1 MKTKIFLSLII
12 SLMTLLC
19 PNAFSQIIQ
28 EWDLR
33 LNGTGNSAD
42 LSVSAVVDN
51 SGNLI
56 VTGYGINSGTGRD
69 FITVKYNS
77 DGVVQWVRTYNGT
90 INGGDYSFAVAID
103 ASDNVYVTGR
113 SDRGSPT
120 LSDMTTVKYNPA
132 GVLQWAVHYNGPGN
146 GVDEGLAIT
155 LDNLNN
161 VYVAGRCM
169 GSGTGQD
176 MVIIKYNNSGVQQ
189 WAQNYNGT
197 ANSTDAASSMAVDAF
212 WNVYICG
219 ASIGSTSGSDFM
231 VIKYDQSGNEQW
243 VKRINGPANG
253 GDVAEELMIDASGG
267 IYATGFVW
275 AGSFGYDF
283 YTVKFNSFGA
293 IQWEQRYNGA
303 GNLYDFAHSIDLDPV
318 GNIYVGGQSTGS
330 SLNYDYALIK
340 YNSSGIQQW
349 VQTYNG
355 PANGSD
361 EAYSVMLDP
370 SGNIYI
376 GGGSA
381 SISNGMDFVLIK
393 YNLLGVQQWIETY
406 NGTGNGND
414 YIRSIA
420 IDNSNIYVTGESF
433 GSGSNLDF
441 ATVKYFQCTLTV
453 NAGGDTTIIKG
464 YGGQSAYLTAIPANG
479 MPPFSYVWSNGDTTQ
494 SITVTPEQTTEY
506 IVNISDA
513 KGCIASDTVTVFVT
527 DILCGNGEHK
537 VLVCHKGNT
546 ICIDTNAVRAHL
558 KHGDYLGP
566 CSSNQI
572 SGDET
577 PQTDKLFTNY
587 PNPFNPVTYIKFS
600 LSSSALVKL
609 TIYDCVGREVSLLV
623 NSRMEPGT
631 YNIEWDGS
639 NLPSGVYF
647 YKLEAGNFNETRKMV
662 LLK

>member
-1 MKTKIFLSLII
+1 MKTKILPSLII
-12 SLMTLLC
+12 TLMTLLC
-19 PNAFSQIIQ
+19 PNVFSQIIQ

-51 SGNLI
+51 SGNLL

-77 DGVVQWVRTYNGT
+77 DGIVQWVRTYNGT
-90 INGGDYSFAVAID
+90 VNGGDYSFAVAVD

-132 GVLQWAVHYNGPGN
+132 GILQWAVHYNGPGN
-146 GVDEGLAIT
+146 SFDEGLAIAT
-155 LDNLNN
+155 DANYI
-161 VYVAGRCM
+161 YVTGRSY
-169 GSGTGQD
+169 GIATDQD
-176 MVIIKYNNSGVQQ
+176 MVLVKYDNNGNQL
-189 WAQNYNGT
+189 WAQRYNGT
-197 ANSTDAASSMAVDAF
+197 ANSTDISRSVAVDGSG
-212 WNVYICG
+212 NSYICG
-219 ASIGSTSGSDFM
+219 SSYGVSSGTDFM
-231 VIKYDQSGNEQW
+231 ILKYDASGTEQW
-243 VKRINGPANG
+243 VKRINGSGNIWDG
-253 GDVAEELMIDASGG
+253 AEAIKTDGVGNIFAAG
-267 IYATGFVW
+267 YVFTGN
-275 AGSFGYDF
+275 YEY
-283 YTVKFNSFGA
+283 YTVKYNSSGVLQWSKIFNGSG
-293 IQWEQRYNGA
+293 NG
-303 GNLYDFAHSIDLDPV
+303 NDLAHSLAIDPS
-318 GNIYVGGQSTGS
+318 GNVYVGGQSIGS
-330 SLNYDYALIK
+330 GSNYDYALIK
-340 YNSSGIQQW
+340 YNASGVQQW

-370 SGNIYI
+370 TGNVYI

-381 SISNGMDFVLIK
+381 SIANGMDFVLIK
-393 YNLLGVQQWIETY
+393 YNPLGVQQWIKTY

-433 GSGSNLDF
+433 GSGTNFDF
-441 ATVKYFQCTLTV
+441 ATIKYFQCTLTV
-453 NAGGDTTIIKG
+453 NAGEDTTIIKG
-464 YGGQSAYLTAIPANG
+464 YGGGSANLTAIPASG
-479 MPPFSYVWSNGDTTQ
+479 MPPFSYIWSTGDTTQ

-513 KGCIASDTVTVFVT
+513 KGCIASDTVTVFVI
-527 DILCGNGEHK
+527 DIICGNGEHK

-566 CSSNQI
+566 CNSNQI
-572 SGDET
+572 SGEEK

-587 PNPFNPVTYIKFS
+587 PNPFNPATYIKFS
-600 LSSSALVKL
+600 ISSSALVKL
-609 TIYDCVGREVSLLV
+609 TIYDCVGREISLLV

-647 YKLEAGNFNETRKMV
+647 YKLETGNLSETRKMV

>member
-1 MKTKIFLSLII
+1 MKTKILQSLII
-12 SLMTLLC
+12 TLMTFFC
-19 PNAFSQIIQ
+19 HNVFSQIIE

-51 SGNLI
+51 SGNLL

-77 DGVVQWVRTYNGT
+77 DGILQWIRTYNGT
-90 INGGDYSFAVAID
+90 VNGGDYSFAVTVD

-146 GVDEGLAIT
+146 SLDEGLAIAT
-155 LDNLNN
+155 DVNYI
-161 VYVAGRCM
+161 YVTGRSY
-169 GSGTGQD
+169 GIGTDQD
-176 MVIIKYNNSGVQQ
+176 MVLVKYDNNGNQL
-189 WAQNYNGT
+189 WAQRYNGT
-197 ANSTDAASSMAVDAF
+197 ANSTDISRSVALDASGNA
-212 WNVYICG
+212 YICG
-219 ASIGSTSGSDFM
+219 SSYGVASGTDFM
-231 VIKYDQSGNEQW
+231 IIKYDASGTEQW
-243 VKRINGPANG
+243 VKRINGSGNIWDG
-253 GDVAEELMIDASGG
+253 AEAIKTDDAGNVIAAG
-267 IYATGFVW
+267 YVFTGN
-275 AGSFGYDF
+275 YEY
-283 YTVKFNSFGA
+283 YTVKYNSSGVLQWSKIFNGSGNGNDLAHSLA
-293 IQWEQRYNGA
+293 IDPA
-303 GNLYDFAHSIDLDPV
+303 GNV
-318 GNIYVGGQSTGS
+318 YVGGQSTGS

-340 YNSSGIQQW
+340 YNSSGAQQW
-349 VQTYNG
+349 VQTYNS

-370 SGNIYI
+370 SGNVYI

-381 SISNGMDFVLIK
+381 TISNGMDFVLIK
-393 YNLLGVQQWIETY
+393 YNPLGVQQWIETY

-420 IDNSNIYVTGESF
+420 IDNSNIYVTGESL
-433 GSGSNLDF
+433 GSGTNLDF

-453 NAGGDTTIIKG
+453 NAGEDTTIIKG
-464 YGGQSAYLTAIPANG
+464 YGGGSAYLTAIPSSG

-494 SITVTPEQTTEY
+494 SITVSPGQTTEY
-506 IVNISDA
+506 TVNISDS
-513 KGCIASDTVTVFVT
+513 KECIATDTVTVFVV
-527 DILCGNGEHK
+527 DILCRPGSHK
-537 VLVCHKGNT
+537 VLICHKGNT
-546 ICIDTNAVRAHL
+546 LCIDTNDVQEHL
-558 KHGDYLGP
+558 QHGDYLGP
-566 CSSNQI
+566 CNENSI
-572 SGDET
+572 SEET

-600 LSSSALVKL
+600 LSSSTLVKL

-623 NSRMEPGT
+623 NSRMETGT

-647 YKLEAGNFNETRKMV
+647 YKLETSNFSETKKMV